1 MRRLRAP
8 LAASLVLLGVSISE
22 PAAADGAAERCVAQS
37 DEGQF
42 LRDHGKLERARSVLV
57 ACAREACPS
66 VVRKA
71 CAEWLDDVT
80 SRLPSVFVVVADAR
94 GASVAADVQLDGAP
108 SALAIGAASPLDPGF
123 HVFQARA
130 PGKPVAEVKIQL
142 REREKNVPVRLVI
155 EDPPP
160 AAAPGERRVPAMTWI
175 LGGVALAS
183 AGVSFGF
190 WRDAVGTGDGL
201 ERTCAPGCT
210 DGEVAPVE
218 RSLLVSQVA
227 GGVAVGAAA
236 LALGWLLFAPRS
248 PSPAATRR

>member
-1 MRRLRAP
+1 MTAARAA
-8 LAASLVLLGVSISE
+8 LSASLALLGVTISG
-22 PAAADGAAERCVAQS
+22 AASADGAAERCVAQS

-42 LRDHGKLERARSVLV
+42 LRDHGKLLRAREALV
-57 ACAREACPS
+57 ACAAEGCPG
-66 VVRKA
+66 VVRTA
-71 CAEWLDDVT
+71 CGEWLGDVT
-80 SRLPSVFVVVADAR
+80 ARLPSVFVVVVDPR
-94 GASVAADVQLDGAP
+94 GASVAADMQLDGA
-108 SALAIGAASPLDPGF
+108 SSTLATGAVSPLDPGF

-130 PGKPVAEVKIQL
+130 PGKPVAEVRIQL

-183 AGVSFGF
+183 AGVSVGF

-201 ERTCAPGCT
+201 ERTCAPGCS
-210 DGEVAPVE
+210 DSEVAPVE

-227 GGVAVGAAA
+227 GGVAIGAAA
-236 LALGWLLFAPRS
+236 VALGWLLFAPRS
-248 PSPAATRR
+248 P